1 MYQEKARKNKQKMKK
16 EELTS
21 MESYYGSNTVQGAFA
36 TLFNPLKSLRDKEV
50 GLFSFPYGKIK
61 ACYKNSDQRTVTD
74 PRMGIKQF
82 IEGKHSENRKKDQQ
96 IAGRRMD
103 KRKGHFRKKD
113 EPEYTQKK
121 K

>member
-21 MESYYGSNTVQGAFA
+21 MQSYYGSNTVRGAFV
-36 TLFNPLKSLRDKEV
+36 TLFNPLTSLRDKEV

-61 ACYKNSDQRTVTD
+61 ACYKNLDQRTVTD

-82 IEGKHSENRKKDQQ
+82 IEGNILKTEKK
-96 IAGRRMD
+96 ISR
-103 KRKGHFRKKD
+103 
-113 EPEYTQKK
+113 
-121 K
+121 